1 MPLCPTRALSPA
13 DRVAEALRA
22 LWPGAVVASTRTLYG
37 PRVRAEVVHDGVA
50 LTVDLHHGQG
60 GRQPVALTTVRAGC
74 VTRGLV
80 MRVMAAR
87 SIPSSWT
94 PWRPPRPSLQ
104 DLGVIAAPTQCVATL
119 LDAVTLDAL
128 AAVGANPDAYLT
140 LTVERDGVE
149 LSLYGWPGDPSAAAH
164 LAGIVARVAR
174 AVETAVAAAG
184 GDFHAHPEVHAL
196 AAWDARRKRIAR
208 GGAQPA
214 AGMG

>member
-1 MPLCPTRALSPA
+1 
-13 DRVAEALRA
+13 
-22 LWPGAVVASTRTLYG
+22 
-37 PRVRAEVVHDGVA
+37 
-50 LTVDLHHGQG
+50 
-60 GRQPVALTTVRAGC
+60 
-74 VTRGLV
+74 
-80 MRVMAAR
+80 
-87 SIPSSWT
+87 
-94 PWRPPRPSLQ
+94 
-104 DLGVIAAPTQCVATL
+104 VIAAPTQCVATL

-184 GDFHAHPEVHAL
+184 GDLHAHPEVHAL

-208 GGAQPA
+208 RVLLAVAVFMLLTAVGAATWMIPR
-214 AGMG
+214 GP